1 MPHRPPCEPLGLE
14 LNEHTGFC
22 IKPCKGNEAR
32 VSTPPYNCT
41 QKEKTRL
48 ATLAAQRK
56 IKEDDIASRVKN
68 EEAQRKKKEEEALKR
83 AKELKDILDQ
93 MKRREEKALRKE
105 KEEEARRQDL
115 LDRQK
120 KRDLE
125 VKLEN
130 IQKKIKNAALK
141 IPRYNFEIRR
151 LDDNIT
157 NLTELS
163 TQRKNEHE
171 STKAQI
177 TSNVESIMS
186 MTLANESSGAE
197 LETNNISIRD
207 IVGQINALSEIGIK
221 KKEDMGTENLKLELV
236 MRNKSRLDGE
246 RDSLFTLGRN
256 LLEELADCLR
266 ERPEEPR
273 PEEHRPEEPR
283 PEEHRPE
290 EPRPEEHRPEEPE
303 PEEPRARNRASGWVC
318 TAPYPKSLSDEINP
332 NNKKI
337 RRRACRLE
345 TGGEPFDNVPG
356 LFNGTERIS
365 GARFVG
371 RQPCIEECYHER

>member
-93 MKRREEKALRKE
+93 MKRRKEEALRKE

-115 LDRQK
+115 LDRQE
-120 KRDLE
+120 KRNLE

-273 PEEHRPEEPR
+273 PEEHRPEEP
-283 PEEHRPE
+283 
-290 EPRPEEHRPEEPE
+290 E